1 MAKKEEKPIQIQL
14 AEDDDAEKLRQWWK
28 KNGSGIIA
36 GIVLGVAGVGG
47 VKGWEMYTERRSLTA
62 SDLFQQMLARQAAG
76 SDAQAQELALQ
87 IRDDY
92 GATPYADLALLM
104 LARLAVENGDRERAE
119 DYLTGVM
126 NDSEN
131 MAMEH
136 IARLRLAQIALDAG
150 DHRQAEQLVSV
161 EERGGFESEYS
172 EVLGDV
178 YLEQKQWD
186 KARTAYDRALEG
198 LDPTAGAG
206 QILTAKR
213 NLAMQS
219 ATDQ

>member
-14 AEDDDAEKLRQWWK
+14 AEDDDAEKLREWWK
-28 KNGSGIIA
+28 NNGTGIIA

-47 VKGWEMYTERRSLTA
+47 FKGWEMYSERRSLTA
-62 SDLFQQMLARQAAG
+62 SDLFQQMLARQADG

-104 LARLAVENGDRERAE
+104 LAKLAVENEDRERAE
-119 DYLTGVM
+119 GYLTEIM
-126 NDSEN
+126 NDSEYI
-131 MAMEH
+131 AMEH

-150 DHRQAEQLVSV
+150 DHRQAGQFVSV

-172 EVLGDV
+172 EILGDI

-186 KARTAYDRALEG
+186 KARTAYDRALDG

>member
-119 DYLTGVM
+119 GYLTGVM

-136 IARLRLAQIALDAG
+136 IARLRLAQLALDAG

>member
-119 DYLTGVM
+119 GYLTGVM

-172 EVLGDV
+172 EVLGGGRIV
-178 YLEQKQWD
+178 QKQRD

>member
-62 SDLFQQMLARQAAG
+62 SDLFQQMLARQAVG

-119 DYLTGVM
+119 GYLTGVM

>member
-1 MAKKEEKPIQIQL
+1 MAKKEDKPIQIQF
-14 AEDDDAEKLRQWWK
+14 AEDDDAEKLREWWK

-47 VKGWEMYTERRSLTA
+47 FKGWEMYSESRSLAA
-62 SDLFQQMLARQAAG
+62 SDLYQEMLVTQAAG
-76 SDAQAQELALQ
+76 AVDQTQELALR
-87 IRDDY
+87 IKDEY
-92 GATPYADLALLM
+92 SATQYADLALLM
-104 LARLAVENGDRERAE
+104 LARLAVEKEDRQGAE
-119 DYLTGVM
+119 GYLAEVM
-126 NDSEN
+126 NDSGN
-131 MAMEH
+131 NAMEH

-150 DHRQAEQLVSV
+150 DHRQAEELASV
-161 EERGGFESEYS
+161 KDRGGFSSEYS

-178 YLEQKQWD
+178 YLEQKLWD

-198 LDPTAGAG
+198 LDSTAGAG
-206 QILTAKR
+206 QILIAKR

>member
-104 LARLAVENGDRERAE
+104 LARLAVENEDRERAE
-119 DYLTGVM
+119 GYLTGVM

-136 IARLRLAQIALDAG
+136 IARLRLAQLALDAG

>member
-119 DYLTGVM
+119 GYLTGVM

>member
-62 SDLFQQMLARQAAG
+62 SDLFQQMLARQAVG

-119 DYLTGVM
+119 GYLTGVM

-136 IARLRLAQIALDAG
+136 IARLRLAQLALDAG

>member
-119 DYLTGVM
+119 GYLTGVM

-150 DHRQAEQLVSV
+150 DPRQAEQLVSV

>member
-119 DYLTGVM
+119 GYLTGVM

-206 QILTAKR
+206 QILTSKR

>member
-119 DYLTGVM
+119 GYLTGVM

-198 LDPTAGAG
+198 LDLTAGAG

>member
-28 KNGSGIIA
+28 KNGAGIIA

-119 DYLTGVM
+119 GYLTGVM

>member
-14 AEDDDAEKLRQWWK
+14 AENDDAEKLRQWWK

-119 DYLTGVM
+119 GYLTGVM

>member
-119 DYLTGVM
+119 GYLTGVM

-161 EERGGFESEYS
+161 EERGGFASESS
-172 EVLGDV
+172 AVLGDV

>member
-62 SDLFQQMLARQAAG
+62 SDLFQQMLARQAVG

-119 DYLTGVM
+119 GYLTGVM

-186 KARTAYDRALEG
+186 KARTAYDRALEN
-198 LDPTAGAG
+198 LDSTAGAG

>member
-14 AEDDDAEKLRQWWK
+14 AEDDDAEKLREWWK
-28 KNGSGIIA
+28 KNGAGIIA

-47 VKGWEMYTERRSLTA
+47 VKGWEMYSERRSLTA

-76 SDAQAQELALQ
+76 SDAQAQELALR
-87 IRDDY
+87 IKDDY
-92 GATPYADLALLM
+92 GATPYAHLALLM
-104 LARLAVENGDRERAE
+104 LARLAVENEDRERAE
-119 DYLTGVM
+119 GYLTGVM
-126 NDSEN
+126 NASEN
-131 MAMEH
+131 TAMEH

-150 DHRQAEQLVSV
+150 DYRQAEQLVSV

-186 KARTAYDRALEG
+186 KARTAYDRALDG

>member
-76 SDAQAQELALQ
+76 SAAQAQELALQ

-119 DYLTGVM
+119 GYLTGVM